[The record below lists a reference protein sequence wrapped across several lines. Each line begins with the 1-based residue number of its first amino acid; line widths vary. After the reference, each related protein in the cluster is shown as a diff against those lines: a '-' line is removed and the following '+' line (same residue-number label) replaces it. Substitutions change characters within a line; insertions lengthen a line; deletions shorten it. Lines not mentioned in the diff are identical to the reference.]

1 MKNKVYIT
9 AHSLSPQG
17 DELITVL
24 ATFPRIIL
32 AEINT
37 HRMLSKNTSSSRAI
51 PFKKMVESVQN
62 NPFIPIAW
70 QKEHTGMQGCEY
82 FQEGEYEAKER
93 AWLRARDKAIE
104 EAQQLDSLKV
114 TKQLCNRLL
123 EPFMW
128 TTMLIT
134 GSREG
139 WNNFFKLRCPQYA
152 LDVRNKSRQFFKSKK
167 DFANYVGKESDITKN
182 GGTEEK
188 AKEIFFKYNLKTDLD
203 WLKCN
208 LGQAEIHIMDLAEKI
223 YDAVNESNPKQL
235 KAGEWHIPFYNKINI
250 DSVGTNINDEAYGL
264 TLRMFLEAMPNLK
277 SIKGVPV
284 DVKISTAMA
293 ARTSYTVVGDEKEVD
308 YFKMIELHDRLLSQ
322 DPPHCFTEG
331 TEILTSNGWLDFK
344 ELNNDSKIAS
354 VNISNLRF
362 NGFEKPN
369 NIIKEDYNGVVYEL
383 PQGGITISPNHILLG
398 NIISKSSDRTKSYND
413 VVKINPV
420 SKELNTRNIN
430 IFREMRMFSACNP
443 QYGEDKTSELYL
455 IGVLYGFF
463 IGDGSCK
470 HKNVYFHLKKKRK
483 INFLEN
489 LLLSLGK
496 TYSITEYKDGT
507 VNFIIN
513 EDTDVFT
520 KFYDLQNNKIIPDFL
535 PCDNLL
541 FLNGLF
547 DGLKN
552 SDGSIKR
559 NTWVYDTTSKP
570 LHDRILELCPLIG
583 LTGISYDTYD
593 HFRIGFTT
601 DNNILVNDSR
611 KPNSKVIKKEYTGK
625 LYCVDIPSKGIIVR
639 KNGKVLITHNSS
651 PLEHCARAMDNK
663 EYSSFIKGNL
673 DSEIDED
680 GYIDISTHI
689 NNHNSFGWC
698 NNLKG
703 FIPYRY
709 FIDNKIEI

>member
-1 MKNKVYIT
+1 MKNKVYIVG
-9 AHSLSPQG
+9 HSLSPQG

-32 AEINT
+32 SEINT

-51 PFKKMVESVQN
+51 PFEKMVEAVQN
-62 NPFIPIAW
+62 DPFIPFAW
-70 QKEHTGMQGCEY
+70 QKYHPGMQGSEY
-82 FQEGEYEAKER
+82 LDETVKYDLISFMDILNNTLSNTEDEKER
-93 AWLRARDKAIE
+93 ARLSKRIKEKTKIIKELLTPYTLLEKTLPEWWLFARDKAVETASIMYVF
-104 EAQQLDSLKV
+104 DV

-134 GSREG
+134 GSKGG

-322 DPPHCFTEG
+322 DPPH
-331 TEILTSNGWLDFK
+331 
-344 ELNNDSKIAS
+344 
-354 VNISNLRF
+354 
-362 NGFEKPN
+362 
-369 NIIKEDYNGVVYEL
+369 
-383 PQGGITISPNHILLG
+383 
-398 NIISKSSDRTKSYND
+398 
-413 VVKINPV
+413 
-420 SKELNTRNIN
+420 
-430 IFREMRMFSACNP
+430 
-443 QYGEDKTSELYL
+443 
-455 IGVLYGFF
+455 
-463 IGDGSCK
+463 
-470 HKNVYFHLKKKRK
+470 
-483 INFLEN
+483 
-489 LLLSLGK
+489 
-496 TYSITEYKDGT
+496 
-507 VNFIIN
+507 
-513 EDTDVFT
+513 
-520 KFYDLQNNKIIPDFL
+520 
-535 PCDNLL
+535 
-541 FLNGLF
+541 
-547 DGLKN
+547 
-552 SDGSIKR
+552 
-559 NTWVYDTTSKP
+559 
-570 LHDRILELCPLIG
+570 
-583 LTGISYDTYD
+583 
-593 HFRIGFTT
+593 
-601 DNNILVNDSR
+601 
-611 KPNSKVIKKEYTGK
+611 
-625 LYCVDIPSKGIIVR
+625 
-639 KNGKVLITHNSS
+639 SS
-651 PLEHCARAMDNK
+651 PLEHCARAMSD
-663 EYSSFIKGNL
+663 EDYYSFIKGKVN
-673 DSEIDED
+673 S
-680 GYIDISTHI
+680 GYIDESEHQIFLSKTS
-689 NNHNSFGWC
+689 HNWGDYPELGWC